1 VAAFESSKSR
11 EATGVNAAA
20 RVFAEHSE
28 FIRGVIRYRVRNE
41 AQAEDLFQDFFLT
54 LIVKPLPEGIQ
65 NTKGYLYRRIMNNIV
80 NATHRVENYQARI
93 HRYAERGK
101 YSMTEYSPESEL
113 IAAEEMDKMFALIE
127 RQLPEREAE
136 AVGLRYKN
144 DLSVP
149 EVASEMHVNNRTVS
163 RYISIGL
170 CKIRQ
175 MLAMSQGD

>member
-1 VAAFESSKSR
+1 MDPRTSKKY
-11 EATGVNAAA
+11 ATGVNAAA
-20 RVFAEHSE
+20 RVFAEYSE

-65 NTKGYLYRRIMNNIV
+65 NKKGYLYRRIVNNIV

-93 HRYAERGK
+93 HRYAERAK
-101 YSMTEYSPESEL
+101 YSTTEYNPESEL
-113 IAAEEMDKMFALIE
+113 IAAEQMDKMFELIE
-127 RQLPEREAE
+127 KRLPEREAE
-136 AVGLRYKN
+136 AVGLRYKK
-144 DLSVP
+144 DLPVK
-149 EVASEMHVNNRTVS
+149 EVATQMRVNNRTVS

-175 MLAMSQGD
+175 VLAVSQGD

>member
-1 VAAFESSKSR
+1 V
-11 EATGVNAAA
+11 
-20 RVFAEHSE
+20 
-28 FIRGVIRYRVRNE
+28 
-41 AQAEDLFQDFFLT
+41 
-54 LIVKPLPEGIQ
+54 
-65 NTKGYLYRRIMNNIV
+65 
-80 NATHRVENYQARI
+80 
-93 HRYAERGK
+93 
-101 YSMTEYSPESEL
+101 
-113 IAAEEMDKMFALIE
+113 FALIE

-149 EVASEMHVNNRTVS
+149 EVASEMRVNNRTVS